1 MSGAIA
7 RYYAKGRLK
16 AGKQNKTEAL
26 YKTHLEA
33 LRQAGEVLWYK
44 FEGIRLVLAEGCS
57 YTPDFAVMRSDGT
70 LELHE
75 VKGARAIFR
84 DDARVK
90 VKMAAE
96 LFPFKVIV
104 VYPKPKRT
112 GGWEVE
118 EF

>member
-1 MSGAIA
+1 
-7 RYYAKGRLK
+7 
-16 AGKQNKTEAL
+16 
-26 YKTHLEA
+26 
-33 LRQAGEVLWYK
+33 
-44 FEGIRLVLAEGCS
+44 
-57 YTPDFAVMRSDGT
+57 MRSDGS